1 MFVSRLRLTNLRCRH
16 ALEVELGPG
25 LNVLVGPNGAGKT
38 TVLEAASLVLQGV
51 PLRTT
56 NVRDVMSHGKDH
68 LRVEMELRDPGSVA
82 GDSAGN
88 AGTPSVG
95 GGSGGPV
102 GGQAAGAAILAA
114 AAFGRDGERRLTADG
129 ALLDDAGRWKQLIPV
144 RTFAP
149 DDLRLIKGSPR
160 RRREYL
166 DSLAGR
172 LTPEYPGTLRRYD
185 EALSQRNS
193 LLRTSR
199 GGLRDTEF
207 EPWEALLAQ
216 TGLQVCG
223 WRAAALAS
231 FVGAFQ
237 RTHEDLTH
245 EPADTLRLVYRTNA
259 ADLDDAAYRAR
270 LAGSR
275 EADGQRTYTHL
286 GPHRDDLRLLR
297 GGLDMR
303 DCASQGE
310 QRTVLLAL
318 VLAEWEQMLAGP
330 ARPLLL
336 LDDVMS
342 ELDISRRSRLVAF
355 TRRGGQTILTTTDL
369 RYFSPQELEQAHV
382 VDLGPG
388 EGECADGGDPAD
400 PADSAGGAR

>member
-1 MFVSRLRLTNLRCRH
+1 MFATRVRLTNLRCRH
-16 ALEVELGPG
+16 ALEVELADG
-25 LNVLVGPNGAGKT
+25 LNILVGPNGAGKT

-56 NVRDVMSHGKDH
+56 NVRDVISRDRDH
-68 LRVEMELRDPGSVA
+68 LRVEIDLND
-82 GDSAGN
+82 
-88 AGTPSVG
+88 T
-95 GGSGGPV
+95 GGPPIV
-102 GGQAAGAAILAA
+102 AA
-114 AAFGRDGERRLTADG
+114 AAYGRDGERRLSADG
-129 ALLDDAGRWKQLIPV
+129 AVLDDAARWKELLPV

-172 LTPEYPGTLRRYD
+172 RYPEYPGTLRRYD
-185 EALSQRNS
+185 EALSQRNF

-199 GGLRDTEF
+199 GGLRDLEF

-216 TGLQVCG
+216 TALLVCC

-231 FVGAFQ
+231 FRGAFQ
-237 RTHEDLTH
+237 RTHEELTR
-245 EPADTLRLVYRTNA
+245 EPADSLRLVYRTNA
-259 ADLDDAAYRAR
+259 ADLDEAGYKAR
-270 LAGSR
+270 LADSR
-275 EADGQRTYTHL
+275 ESDRQRTYTHL

-318 VLAEWEQMLAGP
+318 VLAEWEQTLSGA

-342 ELDISRRSRLVAF
+342 ELDISRRGRLVAF
-355 TRRGGQTILTTTDL
+355 TRRGGQTLITTTDL
-369 RYFSPQELEQAHV
+369 RYFSSEELGQAHV

-388 EGECADGGDPAD
+388 SGDCGREAPEAGVGGAAAESTRPADGDEAAWGSESASRDETAD
-400 PADSAGGAR
+400 D